1 MFFGLM
7 SANIRNKVPLAAA
20 MLILIAIALI
30 GIMLAYEPADVE
42 PAASAEVSPPLTPSQ
57 ARLNETPDL
66 LSPDFIATKGSHCEK
81 YYLIYKQEPSQHNE
95 EVARQVC
102 RNFN

>member
-7 SANIRNKVPLAAA
+7 SANIHNKVPLAVA
-20 MLILIAIALI
+20 MLLLIAIALMV
-30 GIMLAYEPADVE
+30 IMLADKPADVG
-42 PAASAEVSPPLTPSQ
+42 PVASAEVNPPLTPSQ
-57 ARLNETPDL
+57 ARLKETPDL

-81 YYLIYKQEPSQHNE
+81 YYLIYKQEPTQHNE
-95 EVARQVC
+95 VLARQVC